1 MMGIH
6 KIESGNTPWH
16 CVAKWATSWRK
27 WTVLVKAGRRWL
39 ELHMLPVITL
49 KCTRSTMIWPV
60 KWLSQTGW
68 RAMWNMRHE
77 MTRFWHW
84 TDISSMWFT
93 SYRAIHNM
101 RKWLKR
107 FIFPKR
113 KIKGETVRKM
123 NEHYKDSKK
132 KFKKKNKRNK
142 QIFVLS
148 YTRKEKVR
156 REPKNTN
163 KMCTNNPLKTQN
175 ILLWKLV
182 TGKSHFMN
190 EGKSQVTNF
199 SFQAVI
205 QLALCSN

>member
-84 TDISSMWFT
+84 TDISSTWFT

-132 KFKKKNKRNK
+132 KLRKK
-142 QIFVLS
+142 I
-148 YTRKEKVR
+148 KE
-156 REPKNTN
+156 TN
-163 KMCTNNPLKTQN
+163 KFSYFPTQER
-175 ILLWKLV
+175 KRY
-182 TGKSHFMN
+182 
-190 EGKSQVTNF
+190 EESQKKYKQNVYK
-199 SFQAVI
+199 
-205 QLALCSN
+205 